1 MLRGRANKTSRVRLS
16 SPETDRRDIMDDHSI
31 DSPQAIME
39 MRRRHLRLALEMQ
52 QLAVRGLTELR
63 ERGDLTAEECT
74 ELLAAG
80 MALERG
86 AKPH

>member
-1 MLRGRANKTSRVRLS
+1 
-16 SPETDRRDIMDDHSI
+16 MDDDTF

-52 QLAVRGLTELR
+52 QLAVRGLAELQ
-63 ERGDLTAEECT
+63 ERGELTAEEC
-74 ELLAAG
+74 EQLLAAG